1 VNILKRFYEIIALSA
16 VILFTNLTA
25 PGPALGQ
32 SGNDLSA
39 QLRPEIKTDG
49 AASAAAQPGIE
60 IGTQSVTKDDGRVD
74 TGTTKPGMTEPGTTE
89 PGTTETGTVFTRT
102 ESVRTNDK
110 PETDAKTDIRSVATT
125 ERILLMGHA
134 EKPEKN
140 NTPDLADAGFKRAE
154 SLAKYIVSQYGRP
167 DFIFASAN
175 SKKSS
180 RPYETALPLSKE
192 TGVPIDLS
200 FEDKDYERLAELLRR
215 DKRFAGKLIV
225 VVWHHGNIPDFS
237 EALSVRDGAYPE
249 DWNSKVYNQFLK
261 FEYFDK
267 SRPLIQCLTEP
278 F

>member
-1 VNILKRFYEIIALSA
+1 MNILKRFYEIIALSA
-16 VILFTNLTA
+16 VILFSNLTA

-32 SGNDLSA
+32 TGNDLSA
-39 QLRPEIKTDG
+39 QLRPEIKTDS
-49 AASAAAQPGIE
+49 AASATAQPGIE
-60 IGTQSVTKDDGRVD
+60 IGTPSVTKDAGRVD
-74 TGTTKPGMTEPGTTE
+74 PGTTDPGTTE
-89 PGTTETGTVFTRT
+89 PGTTETRTVFTKT

-125 ERILLMGHA
+125 KRILLMRHA
-134 EKPEKN
+134 EQPEKN
-140 NTPDLADAGFKRAE
+140 DTPDLADAGFKRAE

-175 SKKSS
+175 SKKSW

-225 VVWHHGNIPDFS
+225 VVWHRRNIPNFA
-237 EALSVRDGAYPE
+237 EALKARDGGYPE
-249 DWNSKVYNQFLK
+249 DWNSKVYNEYLK
-261 FEYFDK
+261 LEYFDK
-267 SRPLIQCLTEP
+267 SRPLVQCLTEP